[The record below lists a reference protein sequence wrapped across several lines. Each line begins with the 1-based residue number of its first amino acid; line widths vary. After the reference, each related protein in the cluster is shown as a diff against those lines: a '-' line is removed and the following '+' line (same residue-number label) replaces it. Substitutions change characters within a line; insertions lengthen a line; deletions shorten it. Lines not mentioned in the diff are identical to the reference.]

1 MPLQPRPFVEQLA
14 VYEPG
19 RPLEEVARSF
29 GFADVSGLIK
39 LASNENLLGPSPRAL
54 DAMRASA
61 AKMHLYPDG
70 GCHYLRQELAARL
83 GVEPANLV
91 FGAGSNEIIEFLGHV
106 FLGPGA
112 NIVMASQAFLVYRL
126 VAAAFEAKVVDVPM
140 RNHAHDLDAM
150 LRAITPQTRLVFVA
164 NPNNPTGTMVAP
176 AALDAF
182 LDALPDHV
190 LAVVDEAYIELVDPA
205 AQPELISRVRAG
217 HNLILLRTFS
227 KAHGLAGLR
236 VGYGIAPAPVVAW
249 LEKFRQPFNVC
260 AMAQDAALAALAD
273 EEHLVRTRALVRDG
287 LAYFEEGFRRL
298 GLDYVPSVANFILV
312 KTGRGREVFQQMQRL
327 GIIVRPVDA
336 YGLPDYVRITTG
348 TAAHNEACLRA
359 LEQVLGLTGAKP

>member
-1 MPLQPRPFVEQLA
+1 MPLSPRPFVDQLA

-19 RPLEEVARSF
+19 RPLEEVARAF
-29 GFADVSGLIK
+29 GFADVSSLLK

-70 GCHYLRQELAARL
+70 GCHYLRQDLAARL
-83 GVEPANLV
+83 DVHPGCLV

-106 FLGPGA
+106 FLGPGT
-112 NIVMASQAFLVYRL
+112 NLVMASQAFLVYRL
-126 VAAAFEAKVVDVPM
+126 VAAAFEADVVDVPM
-140 RNHAHDLDAM
+140 RDHAHDLDAM
-150 LRAITPQTRLVFVA
+150 RRAITPATRLVFVA
-164 NPNNPTGTMVAP
+164 NPNNPTGTMVDS
-176 AALDAF
+176 AALNAF

-205 AQPELISRVRAG
+205 LQPELVSRVRAG
-217 HNLILLRTFS
+217 RNIILLRTFS

-236 VGYGIAPAPVVAW
+236 IGYGIAPARIVAW

-273 EEHLVRTRALVRDG
+273 GEHLRRTRDLVREG
-287 LAYFEEGFRRL
+287 LAFFEAGFRRL
-298 GLDYVPSVANFILV
+298 GLEFTPSTANFILV
-312 KTGRGREVFQQMQRL
+312 KTGRGREVFQRMQKL

-336 YGLPDYVRITTG
+336 YGLPDHIRITTG
-348 TAAHNEACLRA
+348 TPAQNEACLRA
-359 LEQVLGLTGAKP
+359 LEQVLRERGGA